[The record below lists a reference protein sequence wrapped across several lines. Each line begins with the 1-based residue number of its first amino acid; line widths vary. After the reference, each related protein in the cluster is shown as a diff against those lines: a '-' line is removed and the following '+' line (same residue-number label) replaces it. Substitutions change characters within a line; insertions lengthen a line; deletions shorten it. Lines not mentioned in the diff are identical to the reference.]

1 MSEESVKM
9 FPSSLFCINVFLLL
23 IHSSLQDHKINKALA
38 CKKQKIDEYV
48 DCQSKLLEGQ
58 SGPSY
63 IASGKDFCDN
73 VGPRYNDYL
82 QQGTKELE
90 VWKIYLDKQEEHFSQ
105 MTSVDNQKR
114 CKKLEE
120 RFKNEIPDLYNMI
133 QSRNDYIYLYN
144 INTFQIRLL
153 SDILVQL
160 TISTKT
166 MTI

>member
-23 IHSSLQDHKINKALA
+23 IHSSLQDLKLEEIMNALRGYQKTLSKKVDKINKAHA
-38 CKKQKIDEYV
+38 SKKQKIDEYV

-90 VWKIYLDKQEEHFSQ
+90 VWKIYLDKQEEYFS
-105 MTSVDNQKR
+105 
-114 CKKLEE
+114 L
-120 RFKNEIPDLYNMI
+120 
-133 QSRNDYIYLYN
+133 
-144 INTFQIRLL
+144 QIRLL